1 MWMSKVKAGV
11 AFRRETGNTT
21 KHRKSCKDVWWKNVK
36 MLPNEG
42 EKRIKLLE
50 F

>member
-21 KHRKSCKDVWWKNVK
+21 KHRKSYVWWKNVK